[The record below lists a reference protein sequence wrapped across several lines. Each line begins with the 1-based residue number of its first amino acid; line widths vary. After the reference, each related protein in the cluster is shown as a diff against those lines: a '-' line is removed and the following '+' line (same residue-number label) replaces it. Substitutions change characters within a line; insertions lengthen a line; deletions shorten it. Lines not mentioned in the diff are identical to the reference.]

1 MMPIYQIVHW
11 KPQDYIILQR
21 DCMPLGAL
29 LPNLHVSM
37 QTTTK
42 SASRQQWLFLW
53 AFMGD
58 SYTIVRQQIYDDE
71 QIQVSLKFPSS

>member
-1 MMPIYQIVHW
+1 M
-11 KPQDYIILQR
+11 
-21 DCMPLGAL
+21 GAL
-29 LPNLHVSM
+29 LPNLHVYM

-53 AFMGD
+53 AIMGD
-58 SYTIVRQQIYDDE
+58 LDTIVRQQIYDDE